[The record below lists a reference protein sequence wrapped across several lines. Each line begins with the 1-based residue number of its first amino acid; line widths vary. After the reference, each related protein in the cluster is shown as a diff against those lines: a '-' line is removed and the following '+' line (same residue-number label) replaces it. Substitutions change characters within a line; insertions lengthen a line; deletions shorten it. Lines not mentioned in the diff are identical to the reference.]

1 MLVRVGA
8 ASDAWM
14 GACAAASCWV
24 AVGGTRLQHGVP
36 QAKTLN
42 VHVPYRASRNGL
54 HMLIDSTGIKFL
66 GEGEWKT
73 KKHGAER
80 RRQWRKVHLGID
92 AETLQIRAMVVTTNE
107 VGDSPVTAELL
118 DQIPEDEC
126 IASVTGDGAYDT
138 QDVYEACARR
148 NVIPIIPPRRGAQ
161 LRKGAAF
168 AYRNEAVK
176 VCRRLGRAIW
186 KHWSGY
192 HRRSLVETK
201 MNCFKRLGEKVMA
214 RTFERQVVE
223 LNIRASILN
232 RFTELGTPQTVALA

>member
-14 GACAAASCWV
+14 GAFAAASCWV

-126 IASVTGDGAYDT
+126 MPASRAMVPTTRKTCTRPALVAMPSPSFHRAVVHNCEKVPPSRIATKRSKFAEDWAEQSGNT
-138 QDVYEACARR
+138 
-148 NVIPIIPPRRGAQ
+148 
-161 LRKGAAF
+161 GAATI
-168 AYRNEAVK
+168 ADRWWK
-176 VCRRLGRAIW
+176 RR
-186 KHWSGY
+186 
-192 HRRSLVETK
+192 
-201 MNCFKRLGEKVMA
+201 
-214 RTFERQVVE
+214 
-223 LNIRASILN
+223 
-232 RFTELGTPQTVALA
+232 